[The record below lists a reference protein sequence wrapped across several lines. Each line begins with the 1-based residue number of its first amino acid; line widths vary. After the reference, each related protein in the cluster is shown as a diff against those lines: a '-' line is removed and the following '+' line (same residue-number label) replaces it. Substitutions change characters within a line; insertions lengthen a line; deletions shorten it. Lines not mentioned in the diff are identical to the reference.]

1 MKFFRLDASLRAEGS
16 VSRRLADAVEEQW
29 LQKHPHATVTHR
41 DLGLNPLP
49 ALWPAAV
56 AAQFA
61 PPEQERTP
69 EQAAASQLAAA
80 LVDEL
85 LDADAYVFAVPIY
98 NWGIPQHVKNWI
110 DLIIT
115 DPRASAGNPVP
126 LLRGRPAVLVEA
138 RGGGYA
144 PGTPREGW
152 DHATPYMVRVLRDL
166 WGLELEVA
174 RAELTLAEQTPA
186 MADLRPIAAQQLA
199 EAHDAASSFGADIA
213 RRLLIPA

>member
-1 MKFFRLDASLRAEGS
+1 MKFFRLDASLRTEGS
-16 VSRRLADAVEEQW
+16 VSRGLADVVEQQW
-29 LQKHPHATVTHR
+29 LQKHPHATVAHR

-49 ALWPAAV
+49 QLWPEAV

-61 PPEQERTP
+61 APEDRTP
-69 EQAAASQLAAA
+69 EQVAAAQLAAG

-85 LDADAYVFAVPIY
+85 LEADAYVFAVPIY

-115 DPRASAGNPVP
+115 DPRASAANPQQ
-126 LLRGRPAVLVEA
+126 LLAGRPAVLVEA

-152 DHATPYMVRVLRDL
+152 DHATPFMTRVLQDL
-166 WGLELEVA
+166 WGLDLSIA

-186 MADLRPIAAQQLA
+186 MAELRPLAVQQLA
-199 EAHDAASSFGADIA
+199 DAQDAASSFGADIA
-213 RRLLIPA
+213 RRLRIPA

>member
-1 MKFFRLDASLRAEGS
+1 MKFFRLDASLRTEGS
-16 VSRRLADAVEEQW
+16 VSRRLADVVEEQW
-29 LQKHPHATVTHR
+29 LQKHPRATVTRR

-49 ALWPAAV
+49 SLWPDAV
-56 AAQFA
+56 GAQFSA
-61 PPEQERTP
+61 PEDHTP
-69 EQAAASQLAAA
+69 EQVAAARLAAG

-85 LDADAYVFAVPIY
+85 LEADAYVFAVPIY

-115 DPRASAGNPVP
+115 DPRASAANPQQ
-126 LLRGRPAVLVEA
+126 LLAGRPAVLVEA

-152 DHATPYMVRVLRDL
+152 DHATPYMRRVLEDL
-166 WGLELEVA
+166 WGLDLSIA

-186 MADLRPIAAQQLA
+186 MAELRPLAAQQLA
-199 EAHDAASSFGADIA
+199 DAHAAASSFGGEIA